1 MSTLNDLIKFP
12 PDPAPIFLYRIR
24 RKSDGKYSTGT
35 SSPKWTKNGK
45 FFPHYQAVQ
54 AHLLWFLAGPAY
66 YDFEGDIRI
75 DRYHKP
81 NPEDYVLERYTCSL
95 SYVKQL
101 IEVMP

>member
-1 MSTLNDLIKFP
+1 MTTLNSLFP
-12 PDPAPIFLYRIR
+12 PDPSPAFLYRIR

-66 YDFEGDIRI
+66 YGYEGDRLVN
-75 DRYHKP
+75 RKRKP
-81 NPEDYVLERYTCSL
+81 DPAGYTLEVYEIKLHEVKPL
-95 SYVKQL
+95 S
-101 IEVMP
+101 EVAP